1 MLLIADSA
9 SYTIKTNK
17 YEVEKKLQ
25 ILSAKLFKQFREN
38 RIKEKRGMCHFLSSL
53 DIKTKL
59 TLSDCSI
66 ENSSSGKVL
75 GVIKDINLNFH
86 EHVTNLRNQYN

>member
-25 ILSAKLFKQFREN
+25 ILSAKLFK
-38 RIKEKRGMCHFLSSL
+38 
-53 DIKTKL
+53 
-59 TLSDCSI
+59 
-66 ENSSSGKVL
+66 
-75 GVIKDINLNFH
+75 
-86 EHVTNLRNQYN
+86 